1 MTHSGQGDEPQY
13 PAARPAHEGVVLPS
27 DGSGPWIPGSAADQ
41 TPPAPTPVP
50 PALPPTGAHQPGAQ
64 PWGQPQQPQPPQQAY
79 GQDPHAPH
87 APHGAQGIPQGP
99 QQGYGAPAGSPSYD
113 QPYQQ
118 PYQQGGQEPYGA
130 YGAPEPTPS
139 YGRPGGAPY
148 DAPQPP
154 QQTYGQP
161 LPPSHAQPLPQQY
174 GETPPYPEP
183 QPYPQS
189 QPPQQYGEP
198 QPPQQGGYGQPMPL
212 PAEAPAPGS
221 ADATQYLP
229 PVAAAPG
236 PDADATQ
243 FIPPVPP
250 APAASPSSRG
260 PGVLPP
266 ESRDTGADATQFL
279 PPVAAARGSD
289 AEATQF
295 IAPVPA
301 GPAPAAAGPAPYG
314 VRPGAPGDRPPPAEF
329 DNLFRSDGEA
339 SGSTQKMPRIETPA
353 PPVGGRR
360 AARGGGAGYQPQP
373 QPQPPSPQY
382 GAHATPGGPGP
393 HEPRGRS
400 AGRRTSSRVPL
411 IAAVTAG
418 IVALGLGAGALMSGG
433 GDDDPSQDDSR
444 TVASATSPPAT
455 ESTTQAAPDP
465 VKTQAQELDKL
476 LADSSSSRESV
487 INAVNSIRSC
497 DNLGQ
502 AATDLHAAAEQRRGL
517 VTRLDALTVDKLPG
531 HTELTSSLTD
541 AWEASASADDHYAA
555 WAKQV
560 GKKKGCKD
568 GQARVTSERSKGDR
582 ASGEATAAKKK
593 ASGLWNSIAT
603 EYELTKRAPTQL

>member
-1 MTHSGQGDEPQY
+1 M
-13 PAARPAHEGVVLPS
+13 LPS

-41 TPPAPTPVP
+41 NPPTPVP
-50 PALPPTGAHQPGAQ
+50 AALPPTGGRQDAQ
-64 PWGQPQQPQPPQQAY
+64 PWGQPQQPQQPHQAY

-87 APHGAQGIPQGP
+87 APYGAQGTPQDP
-99 QQGYGAPAGSPSYD
+99 AQGYGAPGGSPSYD

-118 PYQQGGQEPYGA
+118 PYPQGGQEPYGA

-148 DAPQPP
+148 DATPP
-154 QQTYGQP
+154 QQQPYGQP
-161 LPPSHAQPLPQQY
+161 APQPQAQPLPQPY
-174 GETPPYPEP
+174 GESPQYSEP
-183 QPYPQS
+183 QPYPGSPQS
-189 QPPQQYGEP
+189 QGYGDP
-198 QPPQQGGYGQPMPL
+198 AGQAQPPQQGGYGQPMPL
-212 PAEAPAPGS
+212 PAEAPPPGS

-229 PVAAAPG
+229 PIPAAPPG
-236 PDADATQ
+236 AGDSDATQ

-250 APAASPSSRG
+250 ASPGSRG

-266 ESRDTGADATQFL
+266 ESRDNGSDATQFL
-279 PPVAAARGSD
+279 PPVAAQGSD

-301 GPAPAAAGPAPYG
+301 GPPPAAAGPAPYG

-329 DNLFRSDGEA
+329 DNLFRTDGPS

-353 PPVGGRR
+353 PPVGSRR
-360 AARGGGAGYQPQP
+360 SRGGGAGQQPRQ
-373 QPQPPSPQY
+373 QPPAPSYGNSPSY
-382 GAHATPGGPGP
+382 GDQAAPGGHAP

-411 IAAVTAG
+411 IATVTAG
-418 IVALGLGAGALMSGG
+418 IVVLGLGAGALMSGG
-433 GDDDPSQDDSR
+433 GDDAPKDDSK
-444 TVASATSPPAT
+444 TVAAASSPSAT
-455 ESTTQAAPDP
+455 ESAAQAAPDP
-465 VKTQAQELDKL
+465 VKTQATELDKL

-487 INAVNSIRSC
+487 INAVNSIRTC

-517 VTRLDALTVDKLPG
+517 VTRLDALTVDKLPQ

-593 ASGLWNSIAT
+593 ASGLWNGIAT
-603 EYELTKRAPTQL
+603 KYGLTERAPTQL

>member
-1 MTHSGQGDEPQY
+1 M
-13 PAARPAHEGVVLPS
+13 LPS
-27 DGSGPWIPGSAADQ
+27 DGSGPWIPGSAVDQ
-41 TPPAPTPVP
+41 TPPTPVP
-50 PALPPTGAHQPGAQ
+50 AALPPTGGRQQDAPS
-64 PWGQPQQPQPPQQAY
+64 WGQPPRQAY

-87 APHGAQGIPQGP
+87 APYGAQGTPQGP
-99 QQGYGAPAGSPSYD
+99 AQGYGAPAGSPPYD
-113 QPYQQ
+113 QPHQQ
-118 PYQQGGQEPYGA
+118 PYPQGGQEPYGA
-130 YGAPEPTPS
+130 YGTPEPTPS

-148 DAPQPP
+148 DATPPP
-154 QQTYGQP
+154 QQPYGQP
-161 LPPSHAQPLPQQY
+161 TPPPQAQPLPQPYGETQPYGESPQY
-174 GETPPYPEP
+174 GETPQYGES
-183 QPYPQS
+183 QPYPG
-189 QPPQQYGEP
+189 PQQTQQFRPSQGYGEP

-212 PAEAPAPGS
+212 PAEAAAPGS

-229 PVAAAPG
+229 PVPAAPPG
-236 PDADATQ
+236 AGDSDATQ
-243 FIPPVPP
+243 FIPPVPSG
-250 APAASPSSRG
+250 ASPGSRG
-260 PGVLPP
+260 PGMLPP
-266 ESRDTGADATQFL
+266 ESQGNASDATQFL
-279 PPVAAARGSD
+279 PPVPAASGSD

-301 GPAPAAAGPAPYG
+301 GPGPAAGPAPYG

-329 DNLFRSDGEA
+329 DNLFRSDGE
-339 SGSTQKMPRIETPA
+339 SPGSTQKMPRIETPA

-360 AARGGGAGYQPQP
+360 ARGGGAGHQPPP
-373 QPQPPSPQY
+373 QPQPPSPSY
-382 GAHATPGGPGP
+382 GDHATSGGHSGG

-433 GDDDPSQDDSR
+433 GDDTSKDDSK
-444 TVASATSPPAT
+444 TVASATSPPAS
-455 ESTTQAAPDP
+455 EPAAQAAPDP
-465 VKTQAQELDKL
+465 VKTQAEALDKL

-487 INAVNSIRSC
+487 INAVNSIRTC

-502 AATDLHAAAEQRRGL
+502 ASTDLHAAAEQRRGL

-531 HTELTSSLTD
+531 HTELTSALTD

-560 GKKKGCKD
+560 GRKKGCKD

-582 ASGEATAAKKK
+582 ASGEATSAKKK
-593 ASGLWNSIAT
+593 ASGLWNGIAT
-603 EYELTKRAPTQL
+603 EHGLTERAPTQL